1 MTAQNA
7 TPRSVQLSLV
17 VEQIR
22 IKYRNKKTPIRRI
35 QLSSLSKDLG
45 KWGDVAIYDNK
56 ELRHIV
62 ATSIA
67 HRLGLN
73 TRYVKDRLDQINRI
87 ACYDETPDSDGV
99 EG

>member
-7 TPRSVQLSLV
+7 TPRSVQLSTI
-17 VEQIR
+17 VEQVR
-22 IKYRNKKTPIRRI
+22 TKWKATKAPMRRL
-35 QLSSLSKDLG
+35 QLSSLSKDLD

-73 TRYVKDRLDQINRI
+73 VRYVKNRLDQIDRI
-87 ACYDETPDSDGV
+87 ACYDEASNR
-99 EG
+99 